1 MKDKRYNTVGKLIR
15 SNEIQRFDEI
25 LDTIPK
31 TRLALD
37 LGINPERMNRLL
49 DNIDLFVIKDLFA
62 LAELLEVD
70 TLAVLQLINT
80 QYQQDKKGKRKK

>member
-15 SNEIQRFDEI
+15 SNEIRLFSEI

-49 DNIDLFVIKDLFA
+49 ESIDLFVIKDLVK
-62 LAELLEVD
+62 LAELFEVESIAVLRMVD
-70 TLAVLQLINT
+70 TELLASR
-80 QYQQDKKGKRKK
+80 KGKKR

>member
-1 MKDKRYNTVGKLIR
+1 MKDRRYNTVGKLIR
-15 SNEIQRFDEI
+15 TNEIKTFEEI

-49 DNIDLFVIKDLFA
+49 ANIELFVMKDLFA
-62 LAELLEVD
+62 LAELLEVE
-70 TLAVLQLINT
+70 TIAVLHLANN
-80 QYQQDKKGKRKK
+80 QYLQDKKSKKKR

>member
-1 MKDKRYNTVGKLIR
+1 MKDRRYNTVGKLIR
-15 SNEIQRFDEI
+15 SGEIKLLDEI

-49 DNIDLFVIKDLFA
+49 ANTELFVLKDLYA
-62 LAELLEVD
+62 LADLLEVD
-70 TLAVLQLINT
+70 HMAILTLVNN
-80 QYQQDKKGKRKK
+80 QYLADNKGKKKR

>member
-1 MKDKRYNTVGKLIR
+1 MKDRRYNTVGKLIR
-15 SNEIQRFDEI
+15 ANEIKTFDEI

-49 DNIDLFVIKDLFA
+49 ANVELFVIKDLFA

-70 TLAVLQLINT
+70 TISILHLVNN
-80 QYQQDKKGKRKK
+80 QYAQDRKSKKRK